1 MKNIFS
7 VFFLLILVTQNIYS
21 QDSSELIDPEIF
33 NDTSIE
39 LNSTFI
45 SKSLDAKKNG
55 EPVVGKEWMLS
66 LIHI

>member
-7 VFFLLILVTQNIYS
+7 VFFLLILLTQNIYS
-21 QDSSELIDPEIF
+21 LDSSELIDPEIF

-45 SKSLDAKKNG
+45 TKSLEAKKNG
-55 EPVVGKEWMLS
+55 EPVVGK
-66 LIHI
+66 

>member
-45 SKSLDAKKNG
+45 TKSLEAKKMVNLLLARIG
-55 EPVVGKEWMLS
+55 
-66 LIHI
+66 